1 MVSHQRINL
10 MMAIA
15 EQVDNLKLLS
25 RKLYEQD
32 TIRDREYRRLQT
44 FNRIIVKANESTS
57 QKELLQGILDACI
70 DFVHCDLGG
79 IYLIRK
85 GKAHVVVTKFI
96 PQNII
101 SELDNV
107 CMDRPD
113 LKDLFTFAKP
123 QYIHDYD
130 VKYPKNSQ
138 LLGGIKTL
146 IAVPILYNDS
156 VRGCINVGSFNNFE
170 VTDEECE
177 ILRTLGKHL
186 GHVLHRFEVEQE
198 LELRNFEVEAYNQEL
213 RASLDQY
220 QEIIHKLESSQ
231 QQLDLERQNFKF
243 LFNKIEDM
251 IFVISLDGIIMA
263 INDAVRNRLGYP
275 NGSLI
280 GMPVTMVHET
290 KDGESVRKVINGM
303 VAGNVTECTL
313 NLISKSGEVIPVD
326 TRVVKGLW
334 DGQECLFGT
343 SRELI
348 RK

>member
-1 MVSHQRINL
+1 

-15 EQVDNLKLLS
+15 EQVDNLKLIS

-32 TIRDREYRRLQT
+32 TVRDRELRRLKT

-57 QKELLQGILDACI
+57 QKELLQGILDGCI
-70 DFVHCDLGG
+70 DYIHCDLGG
-79 IYLIRK
+79 IYLIRN

-96 PQNII
+96 PLHIVGD
-101 SELDNV
+101 LDNV

-113 LKDLFTFAKP
+113 LKELFTFAKP

-156 VRGCINVGSFNNFE
+156 VRGCINVGSFDNFKI
-170 VTDEECE
+170 TDEECD

-220 QEIIHKLESSQ
+220 QGMVHKLEASQ
-231 QQLDLERQNFKF
+231 QQLDKERQNFKF

-251 IFVISLDGIIMA
+251 IFVISLGGIIMS

-275 NGSLI
+275 NGNLI
-280 GMPVTMVHET
+280 GKPVTLVHESR
-290 KDGESVRKVINGM
+290 DIESVKSVINGM
-303 VAGNVTECTL
+303 VDGTVTECTL

-348 RK
+348 HNIKE